1 MLKQML
7 LAMMLPAGMVAT
19 LPTPAPSAREVR
31 LEVASTGNEARYRV
45 REQLAG
51 FDLPNDAIGRSSG
64 VSGALVLDEKGGV
77 VPGPSRIVV
86 NVAELRS
93 DRDRRDG
100 YVRRRILESDSF
112 PTATLAPTVIRGLP
126 WPLPAS
132 GQAPLTLA
140 GDLTVKGVTRPTT
153 WNVTANFVGD
163 TISGTAATAF
173 TFADFGLDQPRVPI
187 VLSVGDTIRLEYDFR
202 LVRTPASSSP

>member
-7 LAMMLPAGMVAT
+7 LAVAVPAGLMVT
-19 LPTPAPSAREVR
+19 VPAPNRMAKDIR
-31 LEVASTGNEARYRV
+31 LEVAPAGNEARYRV

-153 WNVTANFVGD
+153 WNAIANFAGD

>member
-7 LAMMLPAGMVAT
+7 LAVVVPAGLMVT
-19 LPTPAPSAREVR
+19 VPAPHQRAKDIR
-31 LEVASTGNEARYRV
+31 LEVTSTGNEARYRV

-51 FDLPNDAIGRSSG
+51 FDLPNDAIGRSSE
-64 VSGALVLDEKGGV
+64 VSGAIVLDEQGRV
-77 VPGPSRIVV
+77 VPAQSRIVV

-100 YVRRRILESDSF
+100 YVRRAILKSDSF
-112 PTATLAPTVIRGLP
+112 PTTTLAPTDIRGLQ

-132 GQAPLTLA
+132 GQASLTLA
-140 GDLTVKGVTRPTT
+140 GDLTVKGITRPTA

-163 TISGTAATAF
+163 TISGAATTAF